1 MDGWAVVSVVGGVP
15 GSGVVVDTGVEGW
28 WLVGGSEDA
37 PGRVIAGPFPDRAE
51 AGWSAAALEDGA
63 AARPAYGVR
72 RADGSLR
79 RRPSPQEWAWLDH
92 LTAQLDRLPDEWR
105 PLLAEE
111 DPLTTLLVEVTA
123 ALGEAGIPLHDATGG
138 GGTLGGACL
147 TPTSDLDGIVVAWRQ
162 HDRMSLD
169 QVHGG
174 AADAAVQQAMNR
186 ALAEVLT
193 ARGLATEAWGG
204 AVVVR
209 REV

>member
-1 MDGWAVVSVVGGVP
+1 MSVMGGLPGSSVVA
-15 GSGVVVDTGVEGW
+15 DTGVEGW
-28 WLVGGSEDA
+28 WLVDGSEDA
-37 PGRVIAGPFPDRAE
+37 PGRVLAGPFPDRAA
-51 AGWSAAALEDGA
+51 AGWSSTALADGA

-92 LTAQLDRLPDEWR
+92 LTAQLDRLPEEWE

-123 ALGEAGIPLHDATGG
+123 ALGEAGLPLHDASGTGG
-138 GGTLGGACL
+138 PLGGACL
-147 TPTSDLDGIVVAWRQ
+147 TPTPDHDGVVVAWRQ
-162 HDRMSLD
+162 HDRMSVD
-169 QVHGG
+169 QVHGS

-186 ALAEVLT
+186 ALADVLA
-193 ARGLATEAWGG
+193 ARGLAPEAWGG

-209 REV
+209 GEI

>member
-1 MDGWAVVSVVGGVP
+1 MSVMGGLP
-15 GSGVVVDTGVEGW
+15 GSGVVADTGIEAW
-28 WLVGGSEDA
+28 WLVSGTEDA
-37 PGRVIAGPFPDRAE
+37 PGRVVAGPFPERAE
-51 AGWSAAALEDGA
+51 AGWSAAALADGA

-92 LTAQLDRLPDEWR
+92 LTAQLDRLPDDWH

-123 ALGEAGIPLHDATGG
+123 ALSEAGLPLHDATGG
-138 GGTLGGACL
+138 GGPLGGACL
-147 TPTSDLDGIVVAWRQ
+147 TPTPDLDGVVVAWRQ

-169 QVHGG
+169 QVHGT
-174 AADAAVQQAMNR
+174 AADSAVQMAMNR
-186 ALAEVLT
+186 ALADVLA
-193 ARGLATEAWGG
+193 ARGLEPEAWGA

-209 REV
+209 REA

>member
-1 MDGWAVVSVVGGVP
+1 MSVMGGLP
-15 GSGVVVDTGVEGW
+15 GSGVLADTGLEAW
-28 WLVGGSEDA
+28 WLVAGSEDA
-37 PGRVIAGPFPDRAE
+37 PGRVVAGPFPDRAE
-51 AGWSAAALEDGA
+51 AGWSAAALQDGA

-92 LTAQLDRLPDEWR
+92 LTGQLDRLPEDWA

-123 ALGEAGIPLHDATGG
+123 TLAEAGLPLHDAAGG
-138 GGTLGGACL
+138 GGALGGACL
-147 TPTSDLDGIVVAWRQ
+147 TPTPELDGIVVAWRQ
-162 HDRMSLD
+162 HDRMSRE

-174 AADAAVQQAMNR
+174 AADAAVQQVMNR
-186 ALAEVLT
+186 ALADVLD
-193 ARGLATEAWGG
+193 ARGLAPEAWGG